1 MEALPFASWFK
12 DSEGNFNQAN
22 EELLLYLKK
31 SLSEV
36 IGKNS
41 QDVFDEQDTRQS
53 DQGDRDV
60 YDTGKVVEA
69 THSRNKRIFK
79 TVNFPVFDEI
89 GKIA

>member
-41 QDVFDEQDTRQS
+41 QDVFDEQDTR
-53 DQGDRDV
+53 
-60 YDTGKVVEA
+60 
-69 THSRNKRIFK
+69 
-79 TVNFPVFDEI
+79 
-89 GKIA
+89 